1 MTVNGSCNRW
11 LLVAV
16 FMAVTVSC
24 VFAQGETIPP
34 FVSSP
39 LRDSKGEDSFPRT
52 ENRILPRRKSAKVG
66 ETAAPRKPDPQL
78 SAMVKRADT
87 LFDRYSYSAAFD
99 GYTKAVEYVNK
110 KELYDYYPEEVT
122 HIYMRLGKTAY
133 YLGKYTSGMSSVYDL
148 LCLYPELDKKTKT
161 EALTQLGN
169 YFIRLEK
176 YTIAVKYL
184 NDAMTV
190 LKSSS
195 LPAATRRSLEA
206 DIDIA
211 LSSAYMMRD
220 EMDQALHYLKL
231 AEKNG
236 TESHKSRI
244 YQNTALNYL
253 SFDNIEKAK
262 EYSRMALETST
273 SPYERAVLRN
283 NYAILCGNTGD
294 LETAFAVLRENEKE
308 IGKIDAVHVKAQFFW
323 AMSQVYQKQGND
335 RLALEYLQ
343 KQSALLDSIFDKD
356 NEEKQMILT
365 NEFETQKIKNDKTLL
380 EYQLKVSEYESF
392 KKTVWL
398 IVVALAVMLA
408 VTLLIL
414 LVKRSRRQKRS
425 LEKRIEDIDA
435 DKNAEIDATKREFE
449 EIVSVKSRK
458 LAANT
463 LFMSRVGELVK
474 RLTDELARLR
484 QYVDNP
490 EGQAILKSLRSQ
502 IGDLT
507 VDESE
512 WEEFM
517 TRFAEVHPSFFSR
530 LNEKHPGLTAG
541 DRRMCAF
548 ILLNLSSKEIAEL
561 THRSVRTV
569 DTTKFRL
576 RKKLD
581 LPKEVSTMSYLWGFT
596 AEKAP
601 ETVDALPD

>member
-1 MTVNGSCNRW
+1 MTVSGSCKRW

-52 ENRILPRRKSAKVG
+52 ENRILPRRKSAKVR

-148 LCLYPELDKKTKT
+148 LCLYPELDKKRKT

-184 NDAMTV
+184 TDAMTV

-206 DIDIA
+206 DIDIG

-294 LETAFAVLRENEKE
+294 LETAFALLRENEKE

-365 NEFETQKIKNDKTLL
+365 NEFETERIKNDKTLL

-392 KKTVWL
+392 KKTLWIAGISL
-398 IVVALAVMLA
+398 IGIVAVVLV
-408 VTLLIL
+408 VLII
-414 LVKRSRRQKRS
+414 KRARRQRLS
-425 LEKRIEDIDA
+425 FEKKIEHIDA

-449 EIVSVKSRK
+449 EIVSSKSRK

-463 LFMSRVGELVK
+463 LFLSRTAELAKDV
-474 RLTDELARLR
+474 TDELSRLR
-484 QYVDNP
+484 QYIDKP
-490 EGQAILKSLRSQ
+490 EGLAILKSLRVR
-502 IGDLT
+502 IEELNTDGND
-507 VDESE
+507 

-517 TRFAEVHPSFFSR
+517 THFCEIHPSFFAR

-561 THRSVRTV
+561 THRSLRTV

-596 AEKAP
+596 DEKEP
-601 ETVDALPD
+601 ETVAESIE